1 MVNELFITKLCL
13 LSGILAVVTGLG
25 IFMHIRHV
33 RMRKSYVE
41 MFFQFYQQTGDVRNT
56 LENILSACR
65 WNQKIRTGIR
75 QAIGYL
81 NTSAIADY
89 RTAFDLIEN
98 KISDDRIKYIHKA
111 CLYKERKKRCY
122 LISDKGGEV

>member
-1 MVNELFITKLCL
+1 MLNELFITKLCL
-13 LSGILAVVTGLG
+13 LSGILAVLTGLS
-25 IFMHIRHV
+25 IFMHIRYA

-41 MFFQFYQQTGDVRNT
+41 MFFQFYQQTGDVRKT

-98 KISDDRIKYIHKA
+98 KISDDRISISIRPV
-111 CLYKERKKRCY
+111 LYRK
-122 LISDKGGEV
+122 G

>member
-1 MVNELFITKLCL
+1 MIRRLQHKIVLIITLL
-13 LSGILAVVTGLG
+13 LSISVVVLMLAINIMSQGQSTQRL
-25 IFMHIRHV
+25 
-33 RMRKSYVE
+33 
-41 MFFQFYQQTGDVRNT
+41 RNT
-56 LENILSACR
+56 LENVLSACR

-111 CLYKERKKRCY
+111 CLYKERKKKCY
-122 LISDKGGEV
+122 LISDKGGKI